1 MKFLT
6 KINRRY
12 LISLTSILIIISI
25 AGYFILNIVLENELQ
40 EDISEQEYAIIQEIK
55 SSGNLPNI
63 FPNIETRR
71 IAKKELNG
79 KTVTKIWL
87 MDKSEGETEPFMEYS
102 NSLEINHE
110 YYLIIIRH
118 SMVDRQDLIL
128 AIALPL
134 IALLIIAF
142 IISYFT
148 SRKLNKSVWKD
159 FERNLNEIESFR
171 LSNNMPLEL
180 KSSNIEE
187 FERLN
192 SVINKMGEKLN
203 KEYSSLK
210 EFTEN
215 ASHEIQTPISIALLN
230 LEELLQSGLNEQ
242 SMKQIVSAI
251 NSLKR
256 LSSLNQSLILLTKI
270 ENKQFG
276 QESEIDIGEIINS
289 KKAELLPML
298 ESKKIKV
305 KLMVINS
312 FKANIDPRLA
322 DILIGNLML
331 NAIKHN
337 VSNGT
342 IDIEIRANEFKIC
355 NSGND
360 NPFSNKDIFNR
371 FTKNK
376 ADSFGLGL
384 AIAKKICETNKL
396 EIGYSKNHLHCFV
409 IKHTL

>member
-12 LISLTSILIIISI
+12 LITLTSILIIISI

-40 EDISEQEYAIIQEIK
+40 EDISEQEYAIIREIK
-55 SSGNLPNI
+55 TSGNLPNI
-63 FPNIETRR
+63 YPNIESRR
-71 IAKKELNG
+71 IAKNDLNG
-79 KTVTKIWL
+79 KAVKKIWL
-87 MDKSEGETEPFMEYS
+87 MDKAEGETEPFMEYS
-102 NSLEINHE
+102 NSLEINHK

-118 SMVDRQDLIL
+118 SMVDKQDLIL

-134 IALLIIAF
+134 IALLTIAL

-159 FERNLNEIESFR
+159 FERNLYEIENFR
-171 LSNNMPLEL
+171 LSNNMPLKL

-192 SVINKMGEKLN
+192 GVINKMGEKLN

-242 SMKQIVSAI
+242 SMKQVVSAI

-289 KKAELLPML
+289 KKEELLPML

-305 KLMVINS
+305 KLMAINR

-342 IDIEIRANEFKIC
+342 IEIEIQADEFKIC

-376 ADSFGLGL
+376 AESFGLGL
-384 AIAKKICETNKL
+384 AIAKKICETNNL

-409 IKHTL
+409 IKHAL